1 MYRSVEKT
9 KNFTMKVIK
18 ERRDEWIKFL
28 SEQNSTKNNV
38 NANADDNNNNHG
50 GGGGDDNDE
59 NENFNSDINIDHYDR
74 IKESN
79 FFKNKTKN
87 KSNRLAF
94 LDLLLQHYLVTKRL
108 TIEDLREEVD
118 TFMFAVS

>member
-1 MYRSVEKT
+1 
-9 KNFTMKVIK
+9 MKVIK
-18 ERRDEWIKFL
+18 ERRDEWIKYL
-28 SEQNSTKNNV
+28 AEQNLTKNIDND
-38 NANADDNNNNHG
+38 NEYDNNNNG
-50 GGGGDDNDE
+50 NDNEE
-59 NENFNSDINIDHYDR
+59 NEDYRSEINIDHYDR

-94 LDLLLQHYLVTKRL
+94 LDLLMQHYLVTKRL

-118 TFMFAVS
+118 TFMFAVSNCNVLILN